1 MVDQPGDAPRAETLE
16 VNKPLNIDGT
26 TVHLIGHGYAPIV
39 TVKDGDGNVAFSGPV
54 VMLPQDGNFTSIGAI
69 KVPDARP
76 ERLAFE
82 AFFYP
87 SGTIDSTS
95 ADRRS
100 VFPDA
105 LNPMLFFNAWS
116 GPPKVETGEP
126 ENVYSLDPTG
136 LTQLRDAGGQPLRY
150 ALNVGDGVE
159 PARRQ
164 GLDPVRRLDPVGQAA
179 GRRRPRGAD
188 LDRRHRGG
196 RGRSLSVA
204 VHPAAAALGLTVTTS
219 EDGSRVVEIGGLDR
233 TDGRGDLG
241 EDVDEL
247 VAELGESVTVP
258 RREVSRT

>member
-1 MVDQPGDAPRAETLE
+1 M
-16 VNKPLNIDGT
+16 
-26 TVHLIGHGYAPIV
+26 HLVGHGYAPIV

-54 VMLPQDGNFTSIGAI
+54 VMLPQDGNFSSIGAI

-87 SGTIDSTS
+87 SGTIDPQRGPT
-95 ADRRS
+95 S

-150 ALNVGDGVE
+150 ALNVGDGVNL
-159 PARRQ
+159 PDGKGSIQFDGWTRWVKLQVGDAPGVPISIAAIGVAVA
-164 GLDPVRRLDPVGQAA
+164 GLCLSLFIRPRRLW
-179 GRRRPRGAD
+179 
-188 LDRRHRGG
+188 
-196 RGRSLSVA
+196 
-204 VHPAAAALGLTVTTS
+204 LTVTTS

-233 TDGRGDLG
+233 TDGRGNLG